1 MFNRLIGNN
10 IVKETLRGM
19 LEARRIPGAFLF
31 AGPDG
36 VGKKQFA
43 FQVAK
48 AFLCRQPKDLEACDE
63 CSACVRAER
72 FIFPKSD
79 EEKKEAKKKIIWSE
93 HPDLGLLYPV
103 GREIL
108 VDAMRVVE
116 REANFRPYEGKA
128 RFFII
133 ETADKMRTE
142 ASNALLKTLEEPPA
156 TSRLILIT
164 SRLNA
169 LLPTIRSRCQIIRFA
184 PLSFEEIETH
194 LLKDGKITQA
204 DAKLFARASQGSI
217 GHALSLDM
225 QLYKGQ
231 REAMMQVL
239 EALTVT
245 NDRAKLLRSAEELNE
260 AKIKDE
266 YEARLDVLQTL
277 IHDVWAL
284 SLGASEKIVN
294 EDLKDELKNFS
305 ENVSGKSAASWIMKI
320 ETLKEQLAVNIN
332 RKIATDALFLSMT
345 NS

>member
-48 AFLCRQPKDLEACDE
+48 AFLCRQPKDLQSCDE
-63 CSACVRAER
+63 CSACVRAEG
-72 FIFPKSD
+72 FVLPKSD
-79 EEKKEAKKKIIWSE
+79 DKDAHEKVIRSE
-93 HPDLGLLYPV
+93 HTDVGLVIPY
-103 GREIL
+103 RRNIL
-108 VDAMRVVE
+108 IGAMRDVE

-133 ETADKMRTE
+133 EDADKMNLQ

-156 TSRLILIT
+156 TSHLILIT

-184 PLSFEEIETH
+184 PLSFEEIEKH

-231 REAMMQVL
+231 REAMLQVL